1 MTTATSSTWKRHIA
15 PVLLILSAPCWWIG
29 AFAFFQI
36 VGSVYDAPDSAT
48 QIDVVSRHPIAWFAQ
63 NLCFVSGM
71 LASAGGLFAL
81 TKILDRTPGRRFGQ
95 HGLLITAAAT
105 AVGVGVVYLYLT
117 LAQRLTP
124 DAPPMYS
131 GAGTNPLHVP
141 FAVLTL
147 IGFVCY
153 GVALV
158 QTERLKWTGVAGI
171 VLSSLM
177 LVGVALH
184 GDAFPPLFFY
194 TVPLVFGIRL
204 LLATGNGS
212 NERDGCENYEK
223 MTKRVAEEVS
233 RSGPPSP
240 DAT

>member
-1 MTTATSSTWKRHIA
+1 MTIATSSPWKKYAA
-15 PVLLILSAPCWWIG
+15 PVLLILSASCWWVG

-48 QIDVVSRHPIAWFAQ
+48 QIDVVSRHPIAWFEQ
-63 NLCFVSGM
+63 NLCFVLGM

-105 AVGVGVVYLYLT
+105 AVSIGVVYVYLT
-117 LAQRLTP
+117 LAKRLMP

-131 GAGTNPLHVP
+131 GAGANPLHVP

-147 IGFVCY
+147 MGFVFY

-158 QTERLKWTGVAGI
+158 QTANLRWTGVTGI
-171 VLSSLM
+171 LLSGLM
-177 LVGVALH
+177 LVAVSLH

-194 TVPLVFGIRL
+194 TIPLIFGIRL
-204 LLATGNGS
+204 LFGS
-212 NERDGCENYEK
+212 R
-223 MTKRVAEEVS
+223 
-233 RSGPPSP
+233 
-240 DAT
+240 